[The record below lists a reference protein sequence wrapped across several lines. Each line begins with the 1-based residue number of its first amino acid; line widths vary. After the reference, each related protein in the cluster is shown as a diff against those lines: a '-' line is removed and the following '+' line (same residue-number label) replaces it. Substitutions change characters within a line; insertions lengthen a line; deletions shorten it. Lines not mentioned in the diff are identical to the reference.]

1 MARWQGFE
9 VWQGRW
15 PHWRAEGVTY
25 HVSFKHKRELTPEE
39 CHELF
44 VTLLRAERKGVDY
57 LCLCV
62 LPSHTDALARVVG
75 DNELSDVVEKAKV
88 KAGKAI
94 IKRSGERFPPFG
106 GESYDRIMR
115 DDEELET
122 VFVSVVG
129 GADDAAEATGEEW
142 PSLYVVAP

>member
-1 MARWQGFE
+1 MARWKGFE

-25 HVSFKHKRELTPEE
+25 HVAFKHKRELTAPE

-44 VTLLRAERKGVDY
+44 VALLRAERKGADY

-62 LPSHTDALARVVG
+62 LPDRTDALLRIVG
-75 DNELSDVVEKAKV
+75 DHELSDVVEKAKV
-88 KAGKAI
+88 KAGRAI
-94 IKRSGERFPPFG
+94 IKRSGERYPPFG

-115 DDEELET
+115 DDEELEAT
-122 VFVSVVG
+122 FIAVVSAPEELG
-129 GADDAAEATGEEW
+129 LSDDEEW
-142 PSLYVVAP
+142 PSLFVSTP